1 MEIIASFSTL
11 TWVFIGV
18 IGVLLLYFH
27 GPVYSAHTAN
37 YTPSI
42 LTSIGIFGTFLG
54 VALGLAE
61 FDTGS
66 IQSSVPALLEGL
78 KTAFWTSIAG
88 LLGALTIKFRYAV
101 ASMRVRAHREAKQT
115 ATMDDL
121 AWHLE
126 RISNHLATEEAEP
139 VSSLLKQQHDDQ
151 MAQQKR
157 LESTIRN
164 YQADM
169 TEANQQALQQAI
181 GHVMRE
187 FNTRIEEQYGEN
199 FRQLNQAVGQMI
211 TWQKEHRESI
221 EALVESNRQS
231 AESAKLGA
239 ESFERLIQQTRS
251 FTSVAED
258 MEALLSTLQTQSE
271 NLREY
276 LSTFSNLVVDAQQ
289 GLPQLET
296 RILQLTEGMQQL
308 VETQGQQMRTLLE
321 GSATDIRD
329 TVRNVSDVLLE
340 GTERAQ
346 QNMGMQLTQLLE
358 RNDKQ
363 MKQMDQAL
371 EDELNRAMKSFGYQ
385 LTALSEKFVN
395 DYTPLTDKLHDLVRL
410 AEQSK

>member
-61 FDTGS
+61 FDTAA

-139 VSSLLKQQHDDQ
+139 VSSLLKQQHDAQ
-151 MAQQKR
+151 MAQQKQ

-329 TVRNVSDVLLE
+329 TVRNVSDVLME

-346 QNMGMQLTQLLE
+346 QHMGAQLTQLLE

-395 DYTPLTDKLHDLVRL
+395 DYTPLTDKLHDLIRL